1 MKNKLLEVNG
11 KIINYNKDDIIFSEG
26 DECKYVGY
34 VLVGEV
40 IIHTSS
46 ILYNDFLISTIKE
59 GDLFGVNLLFSN
71 NPYYLG
77 TVEANKKTSIKFI
90 SKKEYTSFV
99 SNNLEEFLSYTSNKF
114 ISLQQ
119 RLKVLS
125 QKTIREKIL
134 FYLVNKSNLLN
145 TYTIPIPKKEELA
158 RYLKI
163 ERPSLSR
170 ELANLKKDGFINYNR
185 KSITIMKRD
194 I

>member
-1 MKNKLLEVNG
+1 MKNKLLELNG
-11 KIINYNKDDIIFSEG
+11 KIINYNKGDIIFSEG

-90 SKKEYTSFV
+90 SKKEYMSFV
-99 SNNLEEFLSYTSNKF
+99 SNNLEEFLSYTANKF

-170 ELANLKKDGFINYNR
+170 ELANLKKDGFINYSR

>member
-26 DECKYVGY
+26 VECKYVGY

>member
-1 MKNKLLEVNG
+1 MKNKLLELNG
-11 KIINYNKDDIIFSEG
+11 KIINYNKGDIIFSEG

-77 TVEANKKTSIKFI
+77 TVEANKKTSIKFV
-90 SKKEYTSFV
+90 SKKEYMSFV

-125 QKTIREKIL
+125 QKTIKEKIL